1 MTDRHVQRGYALRG
15 LVLLA
20 AAAFT
25 LAGCSP
31 DNAASNSST
40 TTGTGSSGTAAVTL
54 STPGTLTVCSNVP
67 FKPMEYNDDNGQ
79 TVGFDI
85 DLMQLVATKLN
96 VKMNVVATDF
106 DQITSG
112 AVFAANKCDIGASA
126 ITITDARK
134 QAVLFS
140 EPYFS
145 ATQVLVAKT
154 DSGINSLS
162 DLSGKTLAVQ
172 TATTGNDYADAHAT
186 EDGYTV
192 KTWDDAS
199 AALSAILSGGAD
211 ACLVDRAV
219 AYSFVADN
227 SSTVKAATEIQTGE
241 DYGFAAKANDPNAA
255 ALMAVV
261 NGVLNTAN
269 TDGTYLKIYQKWIDP
284 DATSAS
290 LPTD

>member
-1 MTDRHVQRGYALRG
+1 MTDRHASYALCG
-15 LVLLA
+15 LAVLA
-20 AAAFT
+20 ATAFT
-25 LAGCSP
+25 LSGCSP
-31 DNAASNSST
+31 DNAANTSST
-40 TTGTGSSGTAAVTL
+40 STGGATGTAAVTL

-85 DLMQLVATKLN
+85 DTMQLVADKLG
-96 VKMNVVATDF
+96 VKMSVVATDF

-140 EPYFS
+140 QPYFS
-145 ATQVLVAKT
+145 ATQVLVVKSG
-154 DSGINSLS
+154 SGITDLS
-162 DLSGKTLAVQ
+162 DLSGKVLAVQ
-172 TATTGNDYADAHAT
+172 TATTGADYANDHASA
-186 EDGYTV
+186 DGFTV

-211 ACLVDRAV
+211 ACLIDRAV
-219 AYSFVADN
+219 AYSFVSDN
-227 SSTVKAATEIQTGE
+227 SSTVTAATEIQTGE
-241 DYGFAAKANDPNAA
+241 DYGFAAKANDANAA
-255 ALMAVV
+255 ALIGVV
-261 NGVLNTAN
+261 NQVLNTAN
-269 TDGTYLKIYQKWIDP
+269 TDGTYLKLYQKWIDP
-284 DATSAS
+284 QATSAS